1 MENVKLKKLGKY
13 FTKGLQAGV
22 LATAVIA
29 GVACKQPTGGNNE
42 KDEPIIVGPVN
53 PDDKE
58 NGGSGNTQPETGY
71 PAYYI
76 DEEFAGQ
83 RFVASDFRGWY
94 FDEQDVKDR
103 DFKQRYQEAKK
114 FMDDKATELGKMVAG
129 QQGNPLYKEIDKAL
143 KKLNQEKFSNLT
155 GSSACIMS
163 NQIALAP
170 VFARFNQVFIERGE
184 ATNDYRDYYR
194 YDASYMK
201 LAHYAY
207 NNSLGTANGSPLL
220 KANQE
225 MTNEPNNFFTKRLA
239 DANLDYDE
247 FTVNQAKAVMREAL
261 AAVAAATGTDAAV
274 LRKIVDL
281 ALYNESMYG
290 LHDGARIGNVTMESG
305 INGISERTNATF
317 HGNIADARDKLN
329 AAENTDDRTM

>member
-1 MENVKLKKLGKY
+1 MTFTGEIMENVKLKKLGKY

-83 RFVASDFRGWY
+83 RFVPSDFRGWY
-94 FDEQDVKDR
+94 FDEQDVKDQ

-114 FMDDKATELGKMVAG
+114 FMDDKVAELGKMVAG
-129 QQGNPLYKEIDKAL
+129 QQGNPLYKEIDTAL
-143 KKLNQEKFSNLT
+143 KQFNQQEKKGGIT
-155 GSSACIMS
+155 DYVGGYYKT
-163 NQIALAP
+163 LAP
-170 VFARFNQVFIERGE
+170 VFARMDQQVDDETFF
-184 ATNDYRDYYR
+184 R

-207 NNSLGTANGSPLL
+207 NNALGTANGSQLL
-220 KANQE
+220 KSNRE
-225 MTNEPNNFFTKRLA
+225 MTNEPNNFFVKELA
-239 DANLDYDE
+239 NANFTYDE
-247 FTVNQAKAVMREAL
+247 FTVNKAKAVMRDYL
-261 AAVAAATGTDAAV
+261 ATVADATNTDVAV
-274 LRKIVDL
+274 LHKVVDL
-281 ALYNESMYG
+281 ALYNESMHG
-290 LHDGARIGNVTMESG
+290 LRDLASNGNCT
-305 INGISERTNATF
+305 IKNGISRQRTNAIF
-317 HGNIADARDKLN
+317 YGDIAAARDRLN

>member
-94 FDEQDVKDR
+94 FDEQDVKDQE
-103 DFKQRYQEAKK
+103 FKQRYQEAKK
-114 FMDDKATELGKMVAG
+114 FMDDKTAELGKMVAG
-129 QQGNPLYKEIDKAL
+129 QQSNPLYKEIDTVL
-143 KKLNQEKFSNLT
+143 KKFNQERNELPNGTVFT
-155 GSSACIMS
+155 GGIGYNVVGNYS
-163 NQIALAP
+163 ALAP

-184 ATNDYRDYYR
+184 ATDDYRDYYR

-220 KANQE
+220 KSNQE
-225 MTNEPNNFFTKRLA
+225 MANSPESYFAHKLA
-239 DANLDYDE
+239 DANFTYDE
-247 FTVNQAKAVMREAL
+247 LTVNKAKAVMRESL
-261 AAVAAATGTDAAV
+261 TAVAAATNTNAAV
-274 LRKIVDL
+274 LRKVVDL

-290 LHDGARIGNVTMESG
+290 LHYV
-305 INGISERTNATF
+305 
-317 HGNIADARDKLN
+317 
-329 AAENTDDRTM
+329 AENTDDRTM